1 MQQTKNCSKCKKT
14 KSILEFWFRKDQN
27 NYRANCKE
35 CCSKLRKKY
44 YKKNIEKLKKYW
56 KEYRLKNLEEVKAKQ
71 KKRYYEQDGAKKRRN
86 HRQKNKIR
94 ERLVA
99 KKYRLN
105 NPDKFKKWNKEKWQ
119 RIKNNLELHK
129 KWKEKHKI
137 NNSTQIQ
144 KFKHR
149 ERSRKH
155 YKKNIEYYK
164 IRNKKHYEENKNS
177 YHFRS
182 ALRRK
187 EVKIRTPKWANLEKI
202 KQFYLERKKGYHVD
216 HIVPLQ
222 GKNVSG
228 LHVENNLQYLTAK
241 QNISKG
247 NKYFE

>member
-1 MQQTKNCSKCKKT
+1 
-14 KSILEFWFRKDQN
+14 
-27 NYRANCKE
+27 
-35 CCSKLRKKY
+35 
-44 YKKNIEKLKKYW
+44 
-56 KEYRLKNLEEVKAKQ
+56 
-71 KKRYYEQDGAKKRRN
+71 
-86 HRQKNKIR
+86 
-94 ERLVA
+94 LVA

-137 NNSTQIQ
+137 NNSTPIQ

-202 KQFYLERKKGYHVD
+202 KKFYLERKKGYHVD